1 MMIWEKIDYC
11 LYKNVKLKK
20 IYLLLINKQKTEQ
33 EWDNFIAGNIKTR
46 RSDIL
51 NPYYFNGTEKE
62 IIKLNNDMMNYNLK
76 EALNKFTLK

>member
-51 NPYYFNGTEKE
+51 NPYYFNGTETE